1 MIRLLATA
9 ALGCSIALAA
19 ATAGAEETRVMIR
32 ARAVDAK
39 FIGDQMGGVQI
50 TLTEVLS
57 GTLLSSGVIKGG
69 TGSTDRIMRKPQE
82 RRGLLSDEKTAGFEA
97 VLDLKRPTLVRAVAY
112 GPLGKPQSAVQV
124 TSTMWLLPGRH
135 ILGDGWVL
143 PFPGLVIEPSLV
155 PMAAGPKLSAQV
167 MLMCGCPLEPGGEWD
182 ANNYTVVASLLTP
195 TGVAA
200 TSTLAYAGE
209 PSRFAATLPEVPA
222 GTYTLR
228 VVATDAKTLNSGVV
242 EQIVQIPSRP

>member
-1 MIRLLATA
+1 MIRLLVTA
-9 ALGCSIALAA
+9 ALGCSFVLAA
-19 ATAGAEETRVMIR
+19 AEVGAEETRVMIR

-39 FIGDQMGGVQI
+39 FIGDQMGGVQV
-50 TLTEVLS
+50 TLTEVQS
-57 GTLLSSGVIKGG
+57 GTVLTSGVIKGG
-69 TGSTDRIMRKPQE
+69 TGNTDRIMRKPQE

-97 VLDLKRPTLVRAVAY
+97 VLDLTRPTLVRAVAY

-155 PMAAGPKLSAQV
+155 PMAAGPKLSARV

-182 ANNYTVVASLLTP
+182 ANNYTVQAALLSDGKP
-195 TGVAA
+195 AA
-200 TSTLAYAGE
+200 RVSLAYAGE
-209 PSRFAATLPEVPA
+209 TSLFAAMLPKVTA

-242 EQIVQIPSRP
+242 EQIVQIPPRP